1 MLLSFQIT
9 RTFGEYGLAL
19 PIAVKLFIY
28 VVKPLFV
35 DPSDLYVSINEGNE
49 VCFIR
54 RYTYKLQIFL
64 HYLLEILTWL
74 SLREGNTKNSMS
86 SLC

>member
-35 DPSDLYVSINEGNE
+35 DPSDLYSI
-49 VCFIR
+49 
-54 RYTYKLQIFL
+54 YK
-64 HYLLEILTWL
+64 
-74 SLREGNTKNSMS
+74 
-86 SLC
+86 